1 MNEKSSFELIPD
13 FNETVSLIK
22 EDDGILFKFGSI
34 KCDWEQDAK
43 RLAWRVTFMMIGT
56 NNANIMLYPKVILI
70 TVLICTLKQ

>member
-43 RLAWRVTFMMIGT
+43 RLAWRKSDIHDDR
-56 NNANIMLYPKVILI
+56 Y
-70 TVLICTLKQ
+70 Q